1 MSVWVLG
8 SPGPAQL
15 NGKAVNQAFA
25 AERMGAPTQLI
36 ASRDALYD
44 ADMSG
49 GLVFLAQLETPAD
62 DIAAFFATTAA
73 QQGRKILHMA
83 PMTAEAKTVFDLS
96 DMAIFGQAE
105 FAAFLQL
112 DREPRG
118 IDDLLPIQPMLKRHN
133 QAAVVILD
141 GTGAMAIWAD
151 RTMKVDAFTP
161 EPMSAGLPADC
172 ICGTI
177 AAAVAQGIGPDR
189 AMTLACAAASLATQD
204 IAPSRTQI
212 ETVIEAAGR

>member
-8 SPGPAQL
+8 SPDLAQP

-25 AERMGAPTQLI
+25 SERMGAPTQLI
-36 ASRDALYD
+36 ATRDTLND
-44 ADMSG
+44 ADMTG
-49 GLVFLAQLETPAD
+49 GLVFLAQLETPTD
-62 DIAAFFATTAA
+62 DIAAFFANAAA

-83 PMTAEAKTVFDLS
+83 PITAQAKTLFDLS

-112 DREPRG
+112 DSEPHKIG
-118 IDDLLPIQPMLKRHN
+118 DLLPIQPLLTRHN

-141 GTGAMAIWAD
+141 GIGAVAVWAD
-151 RTMKVDAFTP
+151 RTMLVRSFTLDP
-161 EPMSAGLPADC
+161 ISAGLPADC

-177 AAAVAQGIGPDR
+177 AAAVAQGIGPDG
-189 AMTLACAAASLATQD
+189 AMTLACAAASLTTQD

-212 ETVIEAAGR
+212 EAVIEAAGR